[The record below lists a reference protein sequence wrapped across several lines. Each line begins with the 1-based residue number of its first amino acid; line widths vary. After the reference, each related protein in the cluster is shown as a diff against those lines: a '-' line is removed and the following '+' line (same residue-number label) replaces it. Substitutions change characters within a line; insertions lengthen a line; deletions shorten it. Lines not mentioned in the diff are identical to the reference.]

1 MPKRDKLD
9 KSQEEGQ
16 GPEELDITQILSE
29 VNDYEELGPDQSA
42 MDAYGMTDPALGD
55 VDRILREVREE
66 LGESKEAPRETGEV
80 EDAASGGEFRDQEYR
95 DAFDESFERAF
106 QGEGEEI
113 QEEAEPQPTR
123 RQSRR
128 KKSGRP
134 PMKKKGTGLLGIPHF
149 LSTLI
154 LCAIILAV
162 SVTLARVVWL
172 WADDVLALTKEEKVV
187 TVTIADTD
195 TMGEITQ
202 KLAQAGLVR
211 YPRLFNF
218 YSDLTGAREKI
229 SAGTF
234 KLNCMYDYHAL
245 VNALGR
251 SSSDRK
257 VVTVTIP
264 EGYECRQIF
273 ELLEK
278 NEVCTAEEL
287 RNAAQNGDLGE
298 FWFLKDVKR
307 DGPNC
312 LEGFLFP
319 DTYDF
324 YTSDDPE
331 RVLRKLLRNFDY
343 RFDEE
348 MEADLTSLNQ
358 WLGEKLAGFGFSE
371 AEIKSRYLSI
381 RDLVTVA
388 SMIERET
395 AGSGESGRIAS
406 VIYNRL
412 CDPAYPYLN
421 IDATI
426 QYALGERKANL
437 TQADTQ
443 IDSPYNTYTNPG
455 LPAGP
460 ISNPG
465 LNSLKAALHPEE
477 TAYYFYALDE
487 DRTHHFSETLEE
499 HEQFLESLGNG
510 RDDDEETQEP

>member
-9 KSQEEGQ
+9 RSQEEGQ
-16 GPEELDITQILSE
+16 NPAELDITQILSE
-29 VNDYEELGPDQSA
+29 VDDYEELGPDQSA
-42 MDAYGMTDPALGD
+42 IDAFGMTDPALGD
-55 VDRILREVREE
+55 VDRILREVRAE
-66 LGESKEAPRETGEV
+66 LGTPEEMPRESGEL
-80 EDAASGGEFRDQEYR
+80 EDAASGQEFRDQEYR
-95 DAFDESFERAF
+95 DAFDEGFERVF
-106 QGEGEEI
+106 QGEPGEGAR
-113 QEEAEPQPTR
+113 EEPAPGPVR
-123 RQSRR
+123 RRR
-128 KKSGRP
+128 RRKSGRP
-134 PMKKKGTGLLGIPHF
+134 PMKKKGTGFLGIPHF

-154 LCAIILAV
+154 LCAMVLAV

-187 TVTIADTD
+187 TVTITDTD
-195 TMGEITQ
+195 TMGQITQ

-245 VNALGR
+245 VDALGR

-287 RNAAQNGDLGE
+287 NDAAQQGDLGK

-307 DGPNC
+307 DSPNC

-319 DTYDF
+319 DTYEF

-343 RFDEE
+343 RFDED

-358 WLGEKLAGFGFSE
+358 WLEEKLTGFGLTE
-371 AEIKSRYLSI
+371 EEIKSRYLSI

-395 AGSGESGRIAS
+395 AGSGESARIAS

-437 TQADTQ
+437 THEDTQ
-443 IDSPYNTYTNPG
+443 IDSPYNTYINPG

-465 LNSLKAALHPEE
+465 LNSLKAALHPED
-477 TAYYFYALDE
+477 TKYYFYALDE

-510 RDDDEETQEP
+510 RDDDEESQEP

>member
-1 MPKRDKLD
+1 M
-9 KSQEEGQ
+9 
-16 GPEELDITQILSE
+16 
-29 VNDYEELGPDQSA
+29 
-42 MDAYGMTDPALGD
+42 
-55 VDRILREVREE
+55 
-66 LGESKEAPRETGEV
+66 
-80 EDAASGGEFRDQEYR
+80 
-95 DAFDESFERAF
+95 
-106 QGEGEEI
+106 
-113 QEEAEPQPTR
+113 
-123 RQSRR
+123 
-128 KKSGRP
+128 
-134 PMKKKGTGLLGIPHF
+134 
-149 LSTLI
+149 
-154 LCAIILAV
+154 
-162 SVTLARVVWL
+162 
-172 WADDVLALTKEEKVV
+172 LALTKEEKVV

-319 DTYDF
+319 DTYEF
-324 YTSDDPE
+324 YEGMPAATAIN
-331 RVLRKLLRNFDY
+331 KLLEVFHY
-343 RFDEE
+343 RMTAEMLEWQEE
-348 MEADLTSLNQ
+348 SGYTMRQ
-358 WLGEKLAGFGFSE
+358 
-371 AEIKSRYLSI
+371 I
-381 RDLVTVA
+381 VTIA
-388 SMIERET
+388 SMIEKEAANDT
-395 AGSGESGRIAS
+395 EQYTIAS

-412 CDPAYPYLN
+412 NKDWPL
-421 IDATI
+421 
-426 QYALGERKANL
+426 
-437 TQADTQ
+437 Q
-443 IDSPYNTYTNPG
+443 IDSTR
-455 LPAGP
+455 L
-460 ISNPG
+460 
-465 LNSLKAALHPEE
+465 
-477 TAYYFYALDE
+477 
-487 DRTHHFSETLEE
+487 
-499 HEQFLESLGNG
+499 
-510 RDDDEETQEP
+510 